1 MTFSVLVQKTSCTVS
16 PTVYHPRVIYSA
28 GTNEKIDVW
37 NDERSYHKE
46 TGLGGSYSR
55 EGFSYGTK

>member
-1 MTFSVLVQKTSCTVS
+1 MS